1 MARALAI
8 PLDPEEAIESFSLN
22 HSRKIDIGKI
32 NDDYFTNVVAI
43 GIIPAA
49 INNAEVEEKRNLE
62 KWLISFPGYG
72 KYAKMKAINLKLSLV
87 VRKQIETKIESSTLI
102 VGIVEYDRWF

>member
-32 NDDYFTNVVAI
+32 NDDYFMNVVAI

-49 INNAEVEEKRNLE
+49 INNVEVEEKRNL
-62 KWLISFPGYG
+62 KNGLFPFRVAG
-72 KYAKMKAINLKLSLV
+72 
-87 VRKQIETKIESSTLI
+87 STQK
-102 VGIVEYDRWF
+102 